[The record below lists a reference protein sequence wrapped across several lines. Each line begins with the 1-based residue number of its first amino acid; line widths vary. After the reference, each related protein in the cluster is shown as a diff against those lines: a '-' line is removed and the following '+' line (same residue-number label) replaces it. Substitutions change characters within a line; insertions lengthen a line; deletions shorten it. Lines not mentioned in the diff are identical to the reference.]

1 MLTVVWALYPLSP
14 PFLLRRHNDSSS
26 PALPQVYEMSRLN
39 LSYTQLSKRKLL
51 KLVVSKFVRGW
62 DDPRMPTIKVGTV
75 GTTSPMPYYG

>member
-1 MLTVVWALYPLSP
+1 
-14 PFLLRRHNDSSS
+14 
-26 PALPQVYEMSRLN
+26 MSRPN